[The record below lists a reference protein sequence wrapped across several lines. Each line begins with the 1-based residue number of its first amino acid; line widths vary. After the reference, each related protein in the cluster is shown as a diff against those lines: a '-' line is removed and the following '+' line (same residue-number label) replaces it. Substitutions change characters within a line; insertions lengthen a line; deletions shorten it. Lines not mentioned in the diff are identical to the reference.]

1 MLFVFQ
7 IKAVRVD
14 TKLIENKFL
23 LQYIASK
30 IFVLNF
36 HYIWM
41 TAFKMTCQKIN
52 SIIFELEAVTV

>member
-7 IKAVRVD
+7 IKGVRVD
-14 TKLIENKFL
+14 TKLIENKIL

-30 IFVLNF
+30 TFVLNF
-36 HYIWM
+36 CYVWM